1 MIVGVFPSGAADP
14 ANRAS
19 PRLPNHYTMIVGVF
33 PSGAADP
40 ANRAS
45 PRLPNHYIIDCSA
58 CVAHDRFCLLVL
70 LINTPQP
77 DLPE

>member
-1 MIVGVFPSGAADP
+1 MPDYYTMIVGVFPSGAADP

-45 PRLPNHYIIDCSA
+45 PRLPNHYTIYN
-58 CVAHDRFCLLVL
+58 RFTQWD
-70 LINTPQP
+70 NHPK
-77 DLPE
+77 